1 MLYFELSLLH
11 TNALAAP
18 YAEYVFYRLLV
29 VLLGTHLENGDR
41 CIIGS
46 QMNVHVS
53 IHMNGFVSSSLI
65 SMMMI
70 MIIIMTVYAATFFFG
85 PNFFGA
91 KAYAQENNNSN
102 DSTLILEDMRTIMR
116 DQQRDIASI
125 NNMTSAQVELIK
137 TMESLSLEELKDI
150 NTVSTKLA
158 TQGAYT
164 ALSVFFLGIG
174 LVVFGLRLTSKV
186 APRIGRSMTL
196 MVWALTIPVIIL
208 IGLFQYGVLT
218 GTSII
223 STSEEPYFL
232 LSFLLYIPIA
242 IVIFLLVEQKGI
254 AQDQSAHISGPILEM
269 EKLVGLKER
278 GMITEEEFQKL
289 KAELMAKL

>member
-1 MLYFELSLLH
+1 MNLH
-11 TNALAAP
+11 LA
-18 YAEYVFYRLLV
+18 
-29 VLLGTHLENGDR
+29 
-41 CIIGS
+41 
-46 QMNVHVS
+46 
-53 IHMNGFVSSSLI
+53 IHMKEFVSSPLTNK
-65 SMMMI
+65 
-70 MIIIMTVYAATFFFG
+70 MIIIITICFATFFSFSFFFFA
-85 PNFFGA
+85 PNIGA
-91 KAYAQENNNSN
+91 KAYAQVDNSSSDNSN
-102 DSTLILEDMRTIMR
+102 TLIILEDMRAIMR

-137 TMESLSLEELKDI
+137 NMESAQLRVLEEI
-150 NTVSTKLA
+150 NIASTKLA

-186 APRIGRSMTL
+186 APRIGRSMTI
-196 MVWALTIPVIIL
+196 MVWALTLPVIIL

-223 STSEEPYFL
+223 STSEEPYSL

-254 AQDQSAHISGPILEM
+254 VQDQSAHISGPILEM
-269 EKLVGLKER
+269 EKLVKLKER

-289 KAELMAKL
+289 KAELIAKL

>member
-1 MLYFELSLLH
+1 
-11 TNALAAP
+11 
-18 YAEYVFYRLLV
+18 
-29 VLLGTHLENGDR
+29 
-41 CIIGS
+41 
-46 QMNVHVS
+46 
-53 IHMNGFVSSSLI
+53 
-65 SMMMI
+65 
-70 MIIIMTVYAATFFFG
+70 MIIIITIYFATFFSFSFSFFFLA
-85 PNFFGA
+85 PNIAA
-91 KAYAQENNNSN
+91 KAYAQEISNNNN
-102 DSTLILEDMRTIMR
+102 NTLIFEDMRAIMR

-125 NNMTSAQVELIK
+125 NNMTSVQVELIK
-137 TMESLSLEELKDI
+137 NMESLQLEELKDI

-186 APRIGRSMTL
+186 APRIGRSMTI
-196 MVWALTIPVIIL
+196 MVWALTIPVVIL

-223 STSEEPYFL
+223 STSEEPYSL

-289 KAELMAKL
+289 KAELIAKL

>member
-1 MLYFELSLLH
+1 MNLSL
-11 TNALAAP
+11 
-18 YAEYVFYRLLV
+18 
-29 VLLGTHLENGDR
+29 
-41 CIIGS
+41 
-46 QMNVHVS
+46 S
-53 IHMNGFVSSSLI
+53 IYKKGFVSSPLTSD
-65 SMMMI
+65 I
-70 MIIIMTVYAATFFFG
+70 MIKIIIITIYFATFFSFSSFFFA
-85 PNFFGA
+85 PNIGA
-91 KAYAQENNNSN
+91 KAYAQEESNSNNSN
-102 DSTLILEDMRTIMR
+102 TLILEDMRTIMR

-125 NNMTSAQVELIK
+125 NNMTSAEVELIK
-137 TMESLSLEELKDI
+137 NMESLQLEELKDI

-186 APRIGRSMTL
+186 APRIGRSMTI

-218 GTSII
+218 GTSLI
-223 STSEEPYFL
+223 SVGEEPFSL

-242 IVIFLLVEQKGI
+242 IVIFLLLEEKGI
-254 AQDQSAHISGPILEM
+254 MQEQSAHISGPILEM

>member
-1 MLYFELSLLH
+1 MNLH
-11 TNALAAP
+11 LA
-18 YAEYVFYRLLV
+18 
-29 VLLGTHLENGDR
+29 
-41 CIIGS
+41 
-46 QMNVHVS
+46 
-53 IHMNGFVSSSLI
+53 IHMKGFVSSPLTNK
-65 SMMMI
+65 
-70 MIIIMTVYAATFFFG
+70 MIIIITIYFATFFSFSFFFLA
-85 PNFFGA
+85 PNIGA
-91 KAYAQENNNSN
+91 KAYAQVDNNSN
-102 DSTLILEDMRTIMR
+102 DSSTLIFEDMRAIMR

-137 TMESLSLEELKDI
+137 NMESLQLEELKDI

-186 APRIGRSMTL
+186 APRIGRSMTI

-223 STSEEPYFL
+223 SMSEEPYSL

-254 AQDQSAHISGPILEM
+254 VQDQSAHISGPILEM

-289 KAELMAKL
+289 KAELIAKL

>member
-1 MLYFELSLLH
+1 
-11 TNALAAP
+11 
-18 YAEYVFYRLLV
+18 
-29 VLLGTHLENGDR
+29 
-41 CIIGS
+41 
-46 QMNVHVS
+46 MNVHPS
-53 IHMNGFVSSSLI
+53 IHMKGFVSSPLTNK
-65 SMMMI
+65 
-70 MIIIMTVYAATFFFG
+70 IIIIITICFATFFSFSFFFLA
-85 PNFFGA
+85 PNIGA
-91 KAYAQENNNSN
+91 KAYAQVDNNSN
-102 DSTLILEDMRTIMR
+102 DTSTLILEDMRAIMR

-137 TMESLSLEELKDI
+137 NMESLQLEELKDI

-186 APRIGRSMTL
+186 APRIGRSMTI

-223 STSEEPYFL
+223 SMSNEPFFL

-242 IVIFLLVEQKGI
+242 IVIFLLVERKGI
-254 AQDQSAHISGPILEM
+254 VQDQSAHISGPILEM
-269 EKLVGLKER
+269 EKLVRLKER

>member
-1 MLYFELSLLH
+1 MNLH
-11 TNALAAP
+11 LA
-18 YAEYVFYRLLV
+18 
-29 VLLGTHLENGDR
+29 
-41 CIIGS
+41 
-46 QMNVHVS
+46 
-53 IHMNGFVSSSLI
+53 IHMKGFVSSPI
-65 SMMMI
+65 PNK
-70 MIIIMTVYAATFFFG
+70 MIIIITICFVTFFSFSFFLFA
-85 PNFFGA
+85 PNIGA
-91 KAYAQENNNSN
+91 KAYAQVDNNGN
-102 DSTLILEDMRTIMR
+102 DSSTLIILEDMRAIMR

-137 TMESLSLEELKDI
+137 NMESLQLEELKDI

-174 LVVFGLRLTSKV
+174 LVVFGLRLTTKV
-186 APRIGRSMTL
+186 APRIGRSMTI

-208 IGLFQYGVLT
+208 IGLFQYGVLA

-223 STSEEPYFL
+223 SMSVEPFFL
-232 LSFLLYIPIA
+232 LSFLLYIPVA
-242 IVIFLLVEQKGI
+242 IVIFLLVQQKGI
-254 AQDQSAHISGPILEM
+254 VEDQSAHISGPILEM

-289 KAELMAKL
+289 KAELLAKL

>member
-1 MLYFELSLLH
+1 MNLSL
-11 TNALAAP
+11 
-18 YAEYVFYRLLV
+18 
-29 VLLGTHLENGDR
+29 
-41 CIIGS
+41 
-46 QMNVHVS
+46 S
-53 IHMNGFVSSSLI
+53 IYKKGFVSSPLTSD
-65 SMMMI
+65 I
-70 MIIIMTVYAATFFFG
+70 MIKIIIITIYFATFFSFSSFFFA
-85 PNFFGA
+85 PNIGA
-91 KAYAQENNNSN
+91 KAYAQEINNNNSN
-102 DSTLILEDMRTIMR
+102 TLILEDLRAIMR
-116 DQQRDIASI
+116 DQQRDIASL
-125 NNMTSAQVELIK
+125 NNMTSAEVELIK
-137 TMESLSLEELKDI
+137 NMESLQLEELKDI

-186 APRIGRSMTL
+186 APRIGRSMTI

-218 GTSII
+218 GTSLI
-223 STSEEPYFL
+223 SVGEEPFSL

-242 IVIFLLVEQKGI
+242 IVIFLLLEEKGI
-254 AQDQSAHISGPILEM
+254 MQEQSAHISGPILEM

>member
-1 MLYFELSLLH
+1 MNLH
-11 TNALAAP
+11 
-18 YAEYVFYRLLV
+18 
-29 VLLGTHLENGDR
+29 
-41 CIIGS
+41 C
-46 QMNVHVS
+46 S
-53 IHMNGFVSSSLI
+53 IHVKGFVCSPLTNK
-65 SMMMI
+65 
-70 MIIIMTVYAATFFFG
+70 MIIIITICFATFFSFSFSFFFFA
-85 PNFFGA
+85 PNIGA
-91 KAYAQENNNSN
+91 KAYAQVDGNNGN
-102 DSTLILEDMRTIMR
+102 DSSTLILEDMRAIMR
-116 DQQRDIASI
+116 DQQRDIGSI

-137 TMESLSLEELKDI
+137 NMESAQLRVLEEI
-150 NTVSTKLA
+150 NVASTKLA

-186 APRIGRSMTL
+186 APRIGRSMTI

-223 STSEEPYFL
+223 STSEEPYSL

>member
-1 MLYFELSLLH
+1 MNLSL
-11 TNALAAP
+11 
-18 YAEYVFYRLLV
+18 
-29 VLLGTHLENGDR
+29 
-41 CIIGS
+41 
-46 QMNVHVS
+46 S
-53 IHMNGFVSSSLI
+53 IYKKGFVSPLTSD
-65 SMMMI
+65 I
-70 MIIIMTVYAATFFFG
+70 MIKIIIITIYFATFFSFSFFFFA
-85 PNFFGA
+85 PNIVA
-91 KAYAQENNNSN
+91 KAYAQEINNN
-102 DSTLILEDMRTIMR
+102 STLILEDLRTIMR
-116 DQQRDIASI
+116 DQQRDIASL
-125 NNMTSAQVELIK
+125 NNMTSAEVELIK
-137 TMESLSLEELKDI
+137 NMESLQLEELKDI

-186 APRIGRSMTL
+186 APRIGRSMTI

-218 GTSII
+218 GTSLI
-223 STSEEPYFL
+223 SVGEEPFSL

-242 IVIFLLVEQKGI
+242 IVIFLLLEEKGI
-254 AQDQSAHISGPILEM
+254 MQEQSAHISGPILEM

>member
-1 MLYFELSLLH
+1 
-11 TNALAAP
+11 
-18 YAEYVFYRLLV
+18 
-29 VLLGTHLENGDR
+29 
-41 CIIGS
+41 
-46 QMNVHVS
+46 
-53 IHMNGFVSSSLI
+53 
-65 SMMMI
+65 MI
-70 MIIIMTVYAATFFFG
+70 KIIIVAVYAATFFFA
-85 PNFFGA
+85 PNIGA
-91 KAYAQENNNSN
+91 KAFAQVDNNSN
-102 DSTLILEDMRTIMR
+102 DSSTLILEDMRAIMR

-125 NNMTSAQVELIK
+125 NNMSSAEVELIK
-137 TMESLSLEELKDI
+137 NMESLQLEELKDI

-186 APRIGRSMTL
+186 APRIGRSMTI

-208 IGLFQYGVLT
+208 IGLFQYGAVT
-218 GTSII
+218 GTSLI
-223 STSEEPYFL
+223 SAGEEPFFL

-242 IVIFLLVEQKGI
+242 IVIFLLWEQKGI
-254 AQDQSAHISGPILEM
+254 VQDQATHISGPILEM
-269 EKLVGLKER
+269 EKLVRLKER

>member
-1 MLYFELSLLH
+1 MNLH
-11 TNALAAP
+11 
-18 YAEYVFYRLLV
+18 R
-29 VLLGTHLENGDR
+29 
-41 CIIGS
+41 
-46 QMNVHVS
+46 S
-53 IHMNGFVSSSLI
+53 IHVKGFVSSPILGK
-65 SMMMI
+65 M
-70 MIIIMTVYAATFFFG
+70 MIIIIIVAYAATSFFE
-85 PNFFGA
+85 PNIGA
-91 KAYAQENNNSN
+91 KAYAQEINNNN
-102 DSTLILEDMRTIMR
+102 STLILEDMRTIMR
-116 DQQRDIASI
+116 DQQHDISSI

-137 TMESLSLEELKDI
+137 NMESLQLEELKDI

-186 APRIGRSMTL
+186 APRIGKSMTI

-208 IGLFQYGVLT
+208 VGLFQYGVLT

-223 STSEEPYFL
+223 STSEEPFSL